1 MNMVNGRKPKLI
13 KSDRTLELMEG
24 IGVIMR
30 IMAFGLLSVM
40 GPETPFLLMWIWNS
54 IDAVILTYCAWER
67 DNRPY
72 ILLNLFW
79 LIVGVIGIYNSL

>member
-1 MNMVNGRKPKLI
+1 MVNGRKPKLI
-13 KSDRTLELMEG
+13 KSDRILELMEG

>member
-13 KSDRTLELMEG
+13 KSDRILELMEG

>member
-1 MNMVNGRKPKLI
+1 MKQQPKGKLI
-13 KSDRTLELMEG
+13 KSNKVLELLEG
-24 IGVIMR
+24 VGVVMR

-40 GPETPFLLMWIWNS
+40 GPETPFLLMWIWNT

-72 ILLNLFW
+72 ILLNFFW
-79 LIVGVIGIYNSL
+79 LIVGVVGIYNSW